1 MKQFV
6 VITKRVWL
14 CVLICVVAVARADY
28 PSVEANVPYAKVA
41 ELTHQAW
48 SSKYQ
53 YGEHSDQFVLH
64 WQASPL
70 NDEQQ
75 NSNKAVLV
83 FIHGGCWLEQ
93 FTIEHSFALTSA
105 FAQTGFEVFSIEY
118 RRTGN
123 GGEWPIALD
132 DIMLAVD
139 LIDSK
144 LTQIRPNANLVL
156 VGHSAGGHLAS
167 LAANKKSD
175 KRPNVHFIGLAPI
188 MDIVEYAKGENS
200 CQTATPAFMKG
211 TPDNA
216 NQAYLQANPVN
227 YKMEQLVS
235 ATVFAG
241 GRDSIV
247 PVEFAQH
254 ETAKI
259 VLAEDAGHFD
269 WIHPGSQAFKRVL
282 AQLDAIESMD

>member
-6 VITKRVWL
+6 GLAKRVWL
-14 CVLICVVAVARADY
+14 CVLICVVAVARAEY
-28 PSVEANVPYAKVA
+28 LSVEANVPYAKVA
-41 ELTHQAW
+41 ELRHQAW
-48 SSKYQ
+48 SAKYQ

-70 NDEQQ
+70 NDEQK
-75 NSNKAVLV
+75 NSNKTALV

-93 FTIEHSFALTSA
+93 FTIEHSLALTSA
-105 FAQTGFEVFSIEY
+105 FAEAGFEVFSVEY

-144 LTQIRPNANLVL
+144 LIQSRTNANLVL
-156 VGHSAGGHLAS
+156 LGHSAGGHLAS
-167 LAANKKSD
+167 LAASKKSD
-175 KRPNVHFIGLAPI
+175 KRPNVHFVGLAPI

-211 TPDNA
+211 TPDSA
-216 NQAYLQANPVN
+216 NQAYRQANPIN
-227 YKMEQLVS
+227 HELDQLAS

-241 GRDSIV
+241 GKDSIV
-247 PVEFAQH
+247 PTEFAQH
-254 ETAKI
+254 KTANLI
-259 VLAEDAGHFD
+259 LAEDAGHFD

-282 AQLDAIESMD
+282 AQLNAIEAMD